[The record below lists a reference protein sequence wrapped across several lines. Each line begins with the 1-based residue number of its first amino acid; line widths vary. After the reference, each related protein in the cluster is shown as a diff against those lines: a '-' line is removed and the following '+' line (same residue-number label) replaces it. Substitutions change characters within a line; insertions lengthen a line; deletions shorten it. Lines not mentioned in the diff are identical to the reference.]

1 MCIFHL
7 IFAAVFFN
15 ATTALV
21 HCCWRHC
28 HCQHNFRHP
37 FAVAPQWFPYIM
49 SFEENYTV
57 AACIKLLVFVQS
69 KWMRFR
75 MAERLQV
82 KFRWHADFFVQQP
95 PAKKRKV
102 FVDTT
107 LCAVR
112 GLRKS
117 DFSDPA
123 WLFAADVVGE
133 VFTANQK
140 RIECKIEFS
149 IFAESRGRAPSMP
162 AKPTNK
168 WHTERLPKIQFEWLI
183 EKLH

>member
-1 MCIFHL
+1 MTVYLAEMCIFHL

-95 PAKKRKV
+95 PAKKGKYLLTQHCV
-102 FVDTT
+102 PFEVWENLTSVILLGYLPPT
-107 LCAVR
+107 SSVKSSQPTKR
-112 GLRKS
+112 GLNVK
-117 DFSDPA
+117 
-123 WLFAADVVGE
+123 
-133 VFTANQK
+133 
-140 RIECKIEFS
+140 
-149 IFAESRGRAPSMP
+149 
-162 AKPTNK
+162 
-168 WHTERLPKIQFEWLI
+168 
-183 EKLH
+183 